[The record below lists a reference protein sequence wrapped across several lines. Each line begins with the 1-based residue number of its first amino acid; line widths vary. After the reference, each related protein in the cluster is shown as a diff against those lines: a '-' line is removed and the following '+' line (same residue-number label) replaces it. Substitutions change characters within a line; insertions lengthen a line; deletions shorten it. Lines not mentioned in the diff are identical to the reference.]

1 MDIPEII
8 NNSNKN
14 VDNVNVNMDNINIDN
29 VNANVNMD
37 NVNAN
42 VKIKKYKYWKWSTGE
57 TNVEKSIRNEKAK
70 FTRMTLNKK
79 EMCLNT
85 MCNRELIKHNI
96 TNPFM
101 VNNNYLDD
109 ITNQE
114 KFLKPKN
121 SNFEPRSRNE

>member
-8 NNSNKN
+8 NNSNA
-14 VDNVNVNMDNINIDN
+14 NVNVNVGIDNANANNINN
-29 VNANVNMD
+29 NNNNTVPN
-37 NVNAN
+37 
-42 VKIKKYKYWKWSTGE
+42 IKKYKYWKWSTGE
-57 TNVEKSIRNEKAK
+57 SNVEKSIRNEKAK
-70 FTRMTLNKK
+70 FTRMTFNKK

-85 MCNRELIKHNI
+85 MSNRELIKHNI

-114 KFLKPKN
+114 QFLKPKN
-121 SNFEPRSRNE
+121 SNFESVSRNEQ

>member
-8 NNSNKN
+8 NNSN
-14 VDNVNVNMDNINIDN
+14 
-29 VNANVNMD
+29 ANNNMD
-37 NVNAN
+37 NVNNNMDN
-42 VKIKKYKYWKWSTGE
+42 VNNNDNNTVPNIKKYKYWKWSTGE

-70 FTRMTLNKK
+70 FTRMTFNKK

-85 MCNRELIKHNI
+85 MSNRELIKHNI

-114 KFLKPKN
+114 QFLKPKN
-121 SNFEPRSRNE
+121 SNFESVSRNEQ